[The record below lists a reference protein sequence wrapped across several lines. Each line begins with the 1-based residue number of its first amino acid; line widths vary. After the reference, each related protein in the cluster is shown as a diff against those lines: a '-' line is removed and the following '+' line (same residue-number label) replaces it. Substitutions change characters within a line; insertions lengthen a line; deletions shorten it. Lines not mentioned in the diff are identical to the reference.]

1 MPEDLDALVRQAMT
15 LGTTAH
21 LERAFAAQFK
31 AQQAEAA
38 PDEDLPSTGE
48 LLQRLV
54 DAATAAARAE
64 AAGEGPQLAT
74 ALAEAR
80 ELLAMLPTV
89 SPPREAPPSV
99 PVVLLPKVRRPFALV
114 VEGMGSVEA
123 HPAFV
128 EHLRLDAVTSRM
140 LARARNPRVAI
151 RGTTNTHS
159 GHRPT
164 RWCRR
169 LRFGRLL

>member
-1 MPEDLDALVRQAMT
+1 M
-15 LGTTAH
+15 
-21 LERAFAAQFK
+21 
-31 AQQAEAA
+31 
-38 PDEDLPSTGE
+38 
-48 LLQRLV
+48 
-54 DAATAAARAE
+54 
-64 AAGEGPQLAT
+64 
-74 ALAEAR
+74 
-80 ELLAMLPTV
+80 
-89 SPPREAPPSV
+89 

-151 RGTTNTHS
+151 RGDDEHAL
-159 GHRPT
+159 GLQADALVQ
-164 RWCRR
+164 R